1 MIVHQWYAV
10 SRRVG
15 ISQAQKEPEQTF
27 ESVRTTGLL
36 STVAARKKKPK
47 FFTTEKNVTKKRHIF
62 DTNTYRTGRGSF
74 NPLAG
79 RGIYPPPSAP
89 CPINVYKETEM
100 NKVINWMLFF
110 AVLAVLA
117 VYGGSEQPANTTAP
131 AWDAAKTRQEVEAEV
146 AWMKR
151 MNAVE
156 AEQAAREAESIKAV
170 EEADRSDWHPP
181 YEPTGE

>member
-1 MIVHQWYAV
+1 
-10 SRRVG
+10 
-15 ISQAQKEPEQTF
+15 
-27 ESVRTTGLL
+27 
-36 STVAARKKKPK
+36 
-47 FFTTEKNVTKKRHIF
+47 
-62 DTNTYRTGRGSF
+62 
-74 NPLAG
+74 
-79 RGIYPPPSAP
+79 
-89 CPINVYKETEM
+89 
-100 NKVINWMLFF
+100 MLFS

-117 VYGGSEQPANTTAP
+117 VYGGSEQPAKTPPP
-131 AWDAAKTRQEVEAEV
+131 AWDAAKTRQEVEADI